1 MWVFTKPW
9 EERFNNTGKYAT
21 IHDLLPGVVG
31 AELQKCVDL
40 MYLVAKDV
48 TLPFVSSEG
57 EWLHDRDPLNDRGD
71 AATVA
76 ERKASWEKNGLYS
89 DIRAGA
95 WVPSCCNHEP
105 HPHYSH
111 VLDALRFTH
120 GGPQGIQ
127 GTLKFIAHQRGLYFL
142 GMA

>member
-1 MWVFTKPW
+1 MGVFTKPW
-9 EERFNNTGKYAT
+9 EDRFNNTGKYAT

-48 TLPFVSSEG
+48 TLPFVSSDG

-71 AATVA
+71 VATVA

-95 WVPSCCNHEP
+95 WVRPRAATMNLIPTTRMYWMHFASLME
-105 HPHYSH
+105 
-111 VLDALRFTH
+111 
-120 GGPQGIQ
+120 GG
-127 GTLKFIAHQRGLYFL
+127 KVFRGPWNLLLTKGGYTF
-142 GMA
+142 